1 MGNTI
6 LTEVA
11 IIGGGPAGLTAAL
24 YLGRAHVDTLVIDKD
39 MCGGQIISSPLL
51 ENVPGYYGSGAELAI
66 NLLNEVEKY
75 PSVNFEMFNK
85 VVKAQVCF
93 DRDMEESYELE
104 LEDGQKVC
112 CKYLICATG
121 SNPIHL
127 KGIEGPN
134 VHYCVT
140 CDGALYTDKVAAVIG
155 GGNSALQYALEL
167 ETYAN
172 KVYIVTNEDS
182 LRGEE
187 VMRDRVEYSE
197 KIEVITNFTASEF
210 SANHLY
216 STDGEVIQVDGVFVA
231 VGYKTETEYFNIYK
245 DRGRFATDQ
254 HYRIFNGD
262 FYFNNSF
269 AIGDCRDKLF
279 NQVVIA
285 MGEGCQ
291 VALEIVYLRGLEK

>member
-11 IIGGGPAGLTAAL
+11 IIGGGPAGLAAAL
-24 YLGRAHVDTLVIDKD
+24 YLGRAQVDTLVIDKD

-51 ENVPGYYGSGAELAI
+51 ENVPGFYGSGAELAI
-66 NLLNEVEKY
+66 SLLNEVEKY
-75 PSVNFEMFNK
+75 PSVIFEMFNK
-85 VVKAQVCF
+85 VVEVHPSYSY
-93 DRDMEESYELE
+93 DVEEGYVLI

-121 SNPIHL
+121 STPIHL
-127 KGIEGPN
+127 KGIDGPN

-140 CDGALYTDKVAAVIG
+140 CDGALYEDKVAAIIG

-167 ETYAN
+167 ETYAD
-172 KVYIVTNEDS
+172 VVIVVTNEEDI
-182 LRGEE
+182 RGEE
-187 VMRDRVEYSE
+187 IMRERVRNSE
-197 KIEVITNFTASEF
+197 KIEVITNFTATSFE
-210 SANHLY
+210 
-216 STDGEVIQVDGVFVA
+216 DGYLKSNDHAIKVDGVFVA
-231 VGYKTETEYFNIYK
+231 VGYKTETEYFNVAK
-245 DRGRFATDQ
+245 DNGRFITDQ
-254 HYRIFNGD
+254 HFCIYNGD

-269 AIGDCRDKLF
+269 AIGDCRKKPF

-291 VALEIVYLRGLEK
+291 VALQIIRNLEK

>member
-11 IIGGGPAGLTAAL
+11 IIGGGPAGLAAAL
-24 YLGRAHVDTLVIDKD
+24 YLGRAQVDTLVIDKD

-66 NLLNEVEKY
+66 QMLNEVEKY
-75 PSVNFEMFNK
+75 PSVQFEMFNK
-85 VVKAQVCF
+85 VVVVQACF
-93 DRDMEESYELE
+93 DKNMEESYELE

-121 SNPIHL
+121 STPIHL

-140 CDGALYTDKVAAVIG
+140 CDGALYQDKVAAVIG

-167 ETYAN
+167 ETYAD
-172 KVYIVTNEDS
+172 VVIVVTNEED

-187 VMRDRVEYSE
+187 IMRERVRNSE
-197 KIEVITNFTASEF
+197 KIEVITNFTATGF
-210 SANHLY
+210 Q
-216 STDGEVIQVDGVFVA
+216 DGYLKSNDHSIKVDGVFVA
-231 VGYKTETEYFNIYK
+231 VGYKTETEYFDIHK
-245 DRGRFATDQ
+245 CRGRFETDQ
-254 HYRIFNGD
+254 YYRIFNGD
-262 FYFNNSF
+262 FYFSNSF

-291 VALEIVYLRGLEK
+291 VALQIIRDLEK

>member
-24 YLGRAHVDTLVIDKD
+24 YLGRAQVDTLVIDKD

-66 NLLNEVEKY
+66 QMLNEVEKY
-75 PSVNFEMFNK
+75 PSVQFEMFNK
-85 VVKAQVCF
+85 VVAVQVCF
-93 DRDMEESYELE
+93 DKDMEESYELE

-121 SNPIHL
+121 STPIHL
-127 KGIEGPN
+127 KGIEGSN

-140 CDGALYTDKVAAVIG
+140 CDGALYQDKVAAVIG

-167 ETYAN
+167 ETYAD

-187 VMRDRVEYSE
+187 VMRNRVAYSD
-197 KIEVITNFTASEF
+197 KISVITNFFVCKYENSLLEAT
-210 SANHLY
+210 
-216 STDGEVIQVDGVFVA
+216 TGEELTVDGVFVA

-279 NQVVIA
+279 NQVAIA
-285 MGEGCQ
+285 IGEGCQ
-291 VALEIVYLRGLEK
+291 VALEIVYLRNLEK

>member
-11 IIGGGPAGLTAAL
+11 IIGGGPAGLAAAL
-24 YLGRAHVDTLVIDKD
+24 YLGRAQVDTLVIDKD

-66 NLLNEVEKY
+66 QMLNEVEKY
-75 PSVNFEMFNK
+75 PSVQFEMFNK
-85 VVKAQVCF
+85 VVAVQACF
-93 DRDMEESYELE
+93 DKDMEESYELE

-140 CDGALYTDKVAAVIG
+140 CDGALYTDKVVAVIG

-167 ETYAN
+167 ETYADI
-172 KVYIVTNEDS
+172 VIVVTNEED

-187 VMRDRVEYSE
+187 IMRERVCNSE
-197 KIEVITNFTASEF
+197 KIEVITNFTATGF
-210 SANHLY
+210 Q
-216 STDGEVIQVDGVFVA
+216 DGYLKSNDHSIKVDGVFVA

-279 NQVVIA
+279 NQVAIA
-285 MGEGCQ
+285 IGEGCQ
-291 VALEIVYLRGLEK
+291 VALEIVYLRNLEK